1 MGYYGKHFLMN
12 SSFINNLRN
21 NGQGQPKLE
30 TFVVIGALLGAIGFN
45 LWQLFPET
53 TGGAMTGGD
62 SLFHLLLTASA
73 VDAITH
79 GRDATDPWQSMS
91 LGFPVFHHYQ
101 HLPHVALALIHV
113 VTFEVFSLI
122 ELMRW
127 STYLLLSLFPLSIF
141 WSLRRFSF
149 DPLTC
154 AMGAVLAS
162 LIGNDFQLFG
172 GFGYINYAFDGYG
185 LYTQLWGMVLLPIA
199 LAFGFRTMRTNQ
211 GYFWAT
217 LLLSATL
224 MSHLVYG
231 YMAFLTL
238 GFLSFVPESQVS
250 LNKSLVLSILNHW
263 KRLVVLF
270 VLVLSVTMYF
280 LVPFVL
286 DYEHFSSA
294 ERVFSVA
301 LDSFGHQVILP
312 TLVRGDLFDLGRF
325 PSFSILILA
334 GIAICIFSLREVRY
348 LVPLAT
354 FLIWLLLFFGRST
367 WGSAMDLLP
376 LSQDVYMH
384 RFIGGVHLGGIFLA
398 AIALAVP
405 WRWAVSRG
413 NTLYIVG
420 AFILTLFIL
429 SPLYVERNTYLFD
442 KAVEKGENQRA
453 LNPEQ
458 DDLNDIIETLKE
470 LPPGR
475 VYAGMTGPGPTPE
488 AGEPWGERYRIGGY
502 QVAHLLL
509 AAGLDV
515 FASNLHDYSLSAS
528 VEDFFDDARPEQY
541 NLFNIR
547 YVVVPENAQVPSFMK
562 PIKNIGRHQLYQ
574 VETTGYFDLA
584 GSGLLFTGEKAVF
597 RSAANSWLT
606 SGLPEAKLH
615 PQVSINGSP
624 KHQDPESRPS
634 TPISIPK
641 TLATQSLESLVDLNS
656 YVAQAS
662 AGPSRGLIV
671 SEDVGTNH
679 YSAVVDVER
688 ESILMLKTTYHPN
701 WRTAV
706 DGAEA
711 ESLMLMPGFMGVQLP
726 PGEHEVRMEYRSR
739 GLRKVLLALGFLSL
753 VSIAIWEKRGSNISD
768 WLKSW
773 AVIDSSKGRR
783 GNRARRR
790 RRTR

>member
-1 MGYYGKHFLMN
+1 MN
-12 SSFINNLRN
+12 FAFINNLRN
-21 NGQGQPKLE
+21 NGQGQPKWVTL
-30 TFVVIGALLGAIGFN
+30 VVIGALLGAIGFN
-45 LWQLFPET
+45 LWQLFPGT
-53 TGGAMTGGD
+53 TGGAVTGGD
-62 SLFHLLLTASA
+62 SLFHLLLTGSA

-79 GRDATDPWQSMS
+79 GRDITDPWQSMS

-113 VTFEVFSLI
+113 VTFNVFPLI

-172 GFGYINYAFDGYG
+172 GFGYVNYGFDGVG
-185 LYTQLWGMVLLPIA
+185 LYTQLWGMILLPMA
-199 LAFGFRTMRTNQ
+199 LALGFRTMRTNQ

-224 MSHLVYG
+224 MSHLLYG

-250 LNKSLVLSILNHW
+250 LNKSLVLGIWNHW
-263 KRLVVLF
+263 KRLAVLF

-286 DYEHFSSA
+286 DHEHFSAA
-294 ERVFSVA
+294 EKRALLA
-301 LDSFGHQVILP
+301 LDSYGYQVILQ
-312 TLVRGDLFDLGRF
+312 TLVSGDLFDLGRF
-325 PSFSILILA
+325 PSFSILVFA

-348 LVPLAT
+348 LVPLAI
-354 FLIWLLLFFGRST
+354 FSIWLLLFFGRST

-384 RFIGGVHLGGIFLA
+384 RFIGGVHLGGILLA
-398 AIALAVP
+398 AVALAVP
-405 WRWAVSRG
+405 WRWVVSRG

-420 AFILTLFIL
+420 ALVLTVLIV
-429 SPLYVERNTYLFD
+429 SPLYVERKTYLSD
-442 KAVEKGENQRA
+442 KAVETRENQRE
-453 LNPEQ
+453 LNSEQ
-458 DDLNDIIETLKE
+458 EDLDEIIETLKE

-475 VYAGMTGPGPTPE
+475 VYAGMTSPSPTPE
-488 AGEPWGERYRIGGY
+488 GGDRWGEQYQIGSIT
-502 QVAHLLL
+502 VANLLL

-515 FASNLHDYSLSAS
+515 LSTNLHDYSLSAV
-528 VEDFFDDARPEQY
+528 VEDFFDDSRPEQY
-541 NLFNIR
+541 NLFNIK
-547 YVVVPENAQVPSFMK
+547 YVVLPENSQVPNFFK
-562 PIKNIGRHQLYQ
+562 PIKSIGRHQLYQ
-574 VETTGYFDLA
+574 VETTGYFDLV
-584 GSGLLFTGEKAVF
+584 GSGLLFTGGKTAF
-597 RSAANSWLT
+597 HSAAYSWLT

-615 PQVSINGSP
+615 PQVSIDGSP
-624 KHQDPESRPS
+624 KALDPRKRPS
-634 TPISIPK
+634 TVNWIPQK
-641 TLATQSLESLVDLNS
+641 PATQSLESLIDLDS
-656 YVAQAS
+656 YVAMAHAS
-662 AGPSRGLIV
+662 PSRGSIV

-679 YSAVVDVER
+679 YSAVVSVER

-701 WRTAV
+701 WRIAV

-711 ESLMLMPGFMGVQLP
+711 ESLMLMSGFMGVQLP

-739 GLRKVLLALGFLSL
+739 DLRKVLLALGFLSL

-773 AVIDSSKGRR
+773 AVIDPLKGRR
-783 GNRARRR
+783 GNRSRRR

>member
-1 MGYYGKHFLMN
+1 MN

-21 NGQGQPKLE
+21 NGQGQPRLE

-53 TGGAMTGGD
+53 TGGAMTGND
-62 SLFHLLLTASA
+62 SLFHLLLIESA

-79 GRDATDPWQSMS
+79 GRDVTDPWLNLS

-113 VTFEVFSLI
+113 VTFEVFPLI
-122 ELMRW
+122 DMMRW

-162 LIGNDFQLFG
+162 LIGNDFQLWG
-172 GFGYINYAFDGYG
+172 GFGYVNYTFDQFG

-199 LAFGFRTMRTNQ
+199 LALGFRTMRTNQ

-224 MSHLVYG
+224 MSHLLYG

-238 GFLSFVPESQVS
+238 GFLAFVPESQVS
-250 LNKSLVLSILNHW
+250 LNKSLALAIWNHW
-263 KRLVVLF
+263 KRLAVLF
-270 VLVLSVTMYF
+270 VFVLSVTMYF
-280 LVPFVL
+280 IVPFVL
-286 DYEHFSSA
+286 DHEYFGGIEQIDPVVH
-294 ERVFSVA
+294 
-301 LDSFGHQVILP
+301 DSYGHRVILQ

-325 PSFSILILA
+325 PSFSILIFA

-348 LVPLAT
+348 LVPLGL
-354 FLIWLLLFFGRST
+354 FSIWLLLFFGRST
-367 WGSAMDLLP
+367 WGFAMDLLP

-405 WRWAVSRG
+405 WRWTVSRG
-413 NTLYIVG
+413 NMLYIVG
-420 AFILTLFIL
+420 ALALTLFIL
-429 SPLYVERNTYLFD
+429 SPLYVERKTYLSD
-442 KAVEKGENQRA
+442 KAVEKREDQRA
-453 LNPEQ
+453 LNAEQ
-458 DDLNDIIETLKE
+458 DDVNDIIETLKQ

-475 VYAGMTGPGPTPE
+475 VYAGMTDESPIPE
-488 AGEPWGERYRIGGY
+488 AGERWGQRYIIGGFT
-502 QVAHLLL
+502 VVDLLV

-515 FASNLHDYSLSAS
+515 LSSSLHDYSLSAS
-528 VEDFFDDARPEQY
+528 PENSFDETRPEQY

-547 YVVVPENAQVPSFMK
+547 YVVVPENSQVPSFMK
-562 PIKNIGRHQLYQ
+562 PIRNIGRHQLLQ
-574 VETTGYFDLA
+574 VETTGYFDLV
-584 GSGLLFTGEKAVF
+584 GSRLLFTGEKAAF
-597 RSAANSWLT
+597 RSAAISWLR

-615 PQVSINGSP
+615 PQASINGSP
-624 KHQDPESRPS
+624 KHQDPEARPR
-634 TPISIPK
+634 TVISIPK
-641 TLATQSLESLVDLNS
+641 PPVNQSLESLDDLNS

-662 AGPSRGLIV
+662 AGPSRGSIV
-671 SEDVGTNH
+671 SEDVGTNY

-688 ESILMLKTTYHPN
+688 ESILMLKTTFHPN
-701 WRTAV
+701 WRTDV

-711 ESLMLMPGFMGVQLP
+711 ESLMLMPGFIGVQLP
-726 PGEHEVRMEYRSR
+726 PGEHVVRMEYRSR
-739 GLRKVLLALGFLSL
+739 GLRKALLGLGFLSL
-753 VSIAIWEKRGSNISD
+753 VSIVIWEKRGSNISD
-768 WLKSW
+768 RLGLW
-773 AVIDSSKGRR
+773 AVIGSSKGRR

>member
-1 MGYYGKHFLMN
+1 MN
-12 SSFINNLRN
+12 FAFINNLRN
-21 NGQGQPKLE
+21 NGQGQPKWVTL
-30 TFVVIGALLGAIGFN
+30 VVIGALLGAIGFN
-45 LWQLFPET
+45 LWQLFPGT
-53 TGGAMTGGD
+53 TGGAVTGGD
-62 SLFHLLLTASA
+62 SLFHLLLTGSA

-79 GRDATDPWQSMS
+79 GRDITDPWQSMS

-113 VTFEVFSLI
+113 VTFNVFPLI

-172 GFGYINYAFDGYG
+172 GFGYVNYGFDGVG
-185 LYTQLWGMVLLPIA
+185 LYTQLWGMILLPMA
-199 LAFGFRTMRTNQ
+199 LALGFRTMRTNQ
-211 GYFWAT
+211 GYFLAT

-224 MSHLVYG
+224 MSHLLYG

-250 LNKSLVLSILNHW
+250 LNKSLVLGIWNHW
-263 KRLVVLF
+263 KRLAVLF
-270 VLVLSVTMYF
+270 ILVLSVTMYF
-280 LVPFVL
+280 LVPFLL
-286 DYEHFSSA
+286 DHEHFSAA
-294 ERVFSVA
+294 ENRALLA
-301 LDSFGHQVILP
+301 LDSYGYQVILQ
-312 TLVRGDLFDLGRF
+312 TLVSGDLFDLGRF
-325 PSFSILILA
+325 PSFSILIFA

-348 LVPLAT
+348 LVPLAI
-354 FLIWLLLFFGRST
+354 FSIWLLLFFGRST

-384 RFIGGVHLGGIFLA
+384 RFIGGVHLGGILLA
-398 AIALAVP
+398 AVALAVP
-405 WRWAVSRG
+405 WRWVVSRG

-420 AFILTLFIL
+420 ALVLTVLIV
-429 SPLYVERNTYLFD
+429 SPLYVERKTYLSD
-442 KAVEKGENQRA
+442 KAVETRENQRE
-453 LNPEQ
+453 LNSEQ
-458 DDLNDIIETLKE
+458 EDLDEIIETLKE

-475 VYAGMTGPGPTPE
+475 VYAGMTSPSPTPE
-488 AGEPWGERYRIGGY
+488 GGDRWGEQYQIGSVT
-502 QVAHLLL
+502 VANLLL

-515 FASNLHDYSLSAS
+515 LSTNLHDYSLSAV
-528 VEDFFDDARPEQY
+528 VEDFFDDSRPEQY
-541 NLFNIR
+541 NLFNIK
-547 YVVVPENAQVPSFMK
+547 YVVLPENSQVPNFFK
-562 PIKNIGRHQLYQ
+562 PIKSIGRHQLYQ
-574 VETTGYFDLA
+574 VETTGYFDLV
-584 GSGLLFTGEKAVF
+584 GSGLLFAGGKTAF
-597 RSAANSWLT
+597 HSAAYSWLT

-615 PQVSINGSP
+615 PQVSIDGSP
-624 KHQDPESRPS
+624 KHLDPRKRPS
-634 TPISIPK
+634 TVNWIPQK
-641 TLATQSLESLVDLNS
+641 PATQSLESLIDLDS
-656 YVAQAS
+656 YVAMAHAS
-662 AGPSRGLIV
+662 PSRGSIV

-679 YSAVVDVER
+679 YSAVVSVER

-701 WRTAV
+701 WRIAV

-711 ESLMLMPGFMGVQLP
+711 ESLMLMSGFMGVQLP

-739 GLRKVLLALGFLSL
+739 DLRKVLLALGFLSL
-753 VSIAIWEKRGSNISD
+753 VSIAIWEKRGSNIAD

-773 AVIDSSKGRR
+773 AVIDPLKGRR
-783 GNRARRR
+783 GNRSRRR